1 MTSFRIKKKLARLVV
16 SEKHIFYFMLGSK
29 RSDITLISIFM
40 IKWGPEKFRFAKV
53 TQLIN

>member
-1 MTSFRIKKKLARLVV
+1 MTSFRIKKLARLVI
-16 SEKHIFYFMLGSK
+16 SEKHIFYLMLGSE
-29 RSDITLISIFM
+29 RSVIILISIFM